1 MKHVPVC
8 VVIVVSLAILPAG
21 AEAATGPSLWSQAGC
36 GGCHTLSAAGSSGTV
51 GPNLDDL
58 RPSSAT
64 VAAQVA
70 SGGGGMPSFSGSLAS
85 SEIQQL
91 ADWVASAAG
100 GGSGSA
106 GATGASPKASMP
118 VAAVRKLQHDLH
130 SLGYFNGPY
139 TGFYGPITTKAA
151 KQFQRSHGLHA
162 DGIWGPL
169 SQAALL
175 HALRTRH

>member
-21 AEAATGPSLWSQAGC
+21 AAAATGPSLWSQAGC
-36 GGCHTLSAAGSSGTV
+36 GSCHTLSAAGSSGTV

-58 RPSSAT
+58 RPS
-64 VAAQVA
+64 
-70 SGGGGMPSFSGSLAS
+70 FSGSLAS
-85 SEIQQL
+85 SEIQRL

-100 GGSGSA
+100 GGSKSA

-118 VAAVRKLQHDLH
+118 VFAVRKLQHDLH
-130 SLGYFNGPY
+130 SLGYFNGPF

-151 KQFQRSHGLHA
+151 KRFQRSHGLHA

-169 SQAALL
+169 SQVALL

>member
-1 MKHVPVC
+1 VKRVPVC
-8 VVIVVSLAILPAG
+8 AALVAALVILPA
-21 AEAATGPSLWSQAGC
+21 AAQAATGPGLWSQAGC
-36 GGCHTLSAAGSSGTV
+36 GGCHTLNAAGSSGTA
-51 GPNLDDL
+51 GPNLDAL

-70 SGGGGMPSFSGSLAS
+70 SGGGGMPSFSGSLSS

-91 ADWVASAAG
+91 ADWVSSAA

-106 GATGASPKASMP
+106 AAAGTSPNAGLP

-130 SLGYFNGPY
+130 RLGFFNGPF
-139 TGFYGPITTKAA
+139 TGFFGPITAGAVKR
-151 KQFQRSHGLHA
+151 FQRAHGLHA

-169 SQAALL
+169 SQAALAR
-175 HALRTRH
+175 ALRAGH